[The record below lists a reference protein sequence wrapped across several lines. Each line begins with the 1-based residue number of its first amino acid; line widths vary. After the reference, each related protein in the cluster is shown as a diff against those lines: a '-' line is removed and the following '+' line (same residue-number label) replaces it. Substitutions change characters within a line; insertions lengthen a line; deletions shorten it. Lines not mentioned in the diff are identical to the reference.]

1 MLAQRTTPN
10 YELSEFPCYEVLS
23 RTYIEPV
30 LLEKGAIIE
39 YVGSPGPHLFPLNAL
54 AKAAFEDW
62 YNEEHVLNDKDGEP
76 ILYINEKGERVLKM
90 YKPHLAFRR
99 TEYVPAEKARFNL
112 VAPPPAPTTPELNH
126 TLGGLGIKTA
136 TPDLRPG
143 PDRPHTPDQSL
154 SAADVLLAGAQSGA
168 RIPKRNLAAEL
179 RAESAAGANLASAA
193 RAAAEGAI

>member
-1 MLAQRTTPN
+1 MLQQALAPN

-30 LLEKGAIIE
+30 LLEKGAVIE
-39 YVGSPGPHLFPLNAL
+39 YMGSPGPHLFPLNAL
-54 AKAAFEDW
+54 AKAAFEEW
-62 YNEEHVLNDKDGEP
+62 YQEEHPLLDKDGEP

-112 VAPPPAPTTPELNH
+112 VSPPKPPSTPELNH
-126 TLGGLGIKTA
+126 TLGGLGIKTP

-143 PDRPHTPDQSL
+143 PDRPHTVDQSL
-154 SAADVLLAGAQSGA
+154 SAADVLLAGAQSGS
-168 RIPKRNLAAEL
+168 RIKTKNLAAEL
-179 RAESAAGANLASAA
+179 RAEAAAGASLAAAA
-193 RAAAEGAI
+193 RAAAEAQI